1 MLSPRS
7 ILGIGTA
14 ALLFPTLLHAQTTA
28 PNSRWWTD
36 ISDRQVS
43 TTGERRIVP
52 DVYRTVRINGT
63 SLNALL
69 EGARIGTVPELAAKA
84 DRVIALPTP
93 DGGVSRFRF
102 MECPVMHP
110 DLQAQL
116 P

>member
-69 EGARIGTVPELAAKA
+69 EGARI
-84 DRVIALPTP
+84 
-93 DGGVSRFRF
+93 
-102 MECPVMHP
+102 
-110 DLQAQL
+110 
-116 P
+116 